1 MLDIDKIFE
10 KVDALFAENR
20 AKDAEKLMLDSLK
33 EAEDDGNAQ
42 ARLQLLNELIG
53 YYRQTS
59 ETDRLLDIVES
70 SIKCADELGLN
81 GTIAYATTL
90 LNAAT
95 GYRAAGKAKESE
107 ECYRKTEEIYNELL
121 PENDMLW
128 AGLYNNRSLLC
139 QELGDFQN
147 AENYLL
153 KALDI
158 ALKNNSEFETA
169 VTYANLA
176 NTAVMGQVYDRA
188 EEYAGKAVERF
199 DSINLH
205 DAHYCA
211 ALSALGMCVYRKQ
224 SYKEAAD
231 IFKKA
236 MDTIEK
242 SFGSNNFQYERLKS
256 NYDACMDAIKKTEAS
271 KQQKSEYNTGTDI
284 DGENGTNGK
293 EDIKDTEMS
302 GLELCKKYYETYGI
316 TMINEKFPEYAGR
329 IAVGLVGSGSDCMGY
344 DDRTSQDHDWG
355 PEFCLWL
362 TDETY
367 AEIGKKLEEEYDNLP
382 TEFMG
387 YRRVRT
393 ARGYGRRGVM
403 TISAFYKRL
412 LNADSYEKIDW
423 RNVEDYALAA
433 CVNGEVFRDDE
444 GIFTE
449 FRNRLKSGYPE
460 NIRFLKL
467 AEDVARVSQNG
478 QYNYFRMLDRGD
490 ALTAD
495 MLMCECI
502 KNAMKL
508 QHHICNVYPPHDKWL
523 HRSMLGLTGGKE
535 LDKILSDIQLCM
547 KNTDSS
553 AGSVEKMRELTEQLG
568 TFFAYEMYNN
578 SDISDI
584 DSYIDVHAEE
594 LVEKASYAELTDA
607 ELVEKIAVTEFK
619 AFDKVKNEGGRA
631 SCQNDWPTF
640 SVMRKSQ
647 YMTWNRTMLLQYLYD
662 FNREFRIGHN
672 LITEKY
678 GRMMESTAPERYQEI
693 KDNFP
698 ELTAEKKAV
707 IEQIVGIQMKMVE
720 SFAQDYPALAQNT
733 RKLHTYE
740 DDVID
745 TSYETY
751 LRGEISTYSDK
762 MLQLYGK
769 YVLECA
775 GNNINIARRTI
786 ENSAKLYGYANIDE
800 FEKNAY

>member
-1 MLDIDKIFE
+1 
-10 KVDALFAENR
+10 
-20 AKDAEKLMLDSLK
+20 MLDSLK
-33 EAEDDGNAQ
+33 EAEHSGDAQ
-42 ARLQLLNELIG
+42 VRLQLLNELIG

-59 ETDRLLDIVES
+59 ETDRLLEVVENS
-70 SIKCADELGLN
+70 VKCADEMGLN
-81 GTIAYATTL
+81 GTIPYATTL

-95 GYRAAGKAKESE
+95 GYRAAGMTKESE
-107 ECYRKTEEIYNELL
+107 ECYKATEEIYEKLL

-139 QELGDFQN
+139 QELGDYQN
-147 AENYLL
+147 AEKYLL
-153 KALDI
+153 KALNI
-158 ALKNNSEFETA
+158 TLKNNSDFEIA

-176 NTAVMGQVYDRA
+176 NTAVMGKAYERA
-188 EEYAGKAVERF
+188 EEYAVEAVQRF
-199 DSINLH
+199 DAIKRY

-211 ALSALGMCVYRKQ
+211 ALSALGMCMYRKQ
-224 SYKEAAD
+224 SFKEAAD
-231 IFKKA
+231 NFKKA

-242 SFGSNNFQYERLKS
+242 SFGSNNSQYERLKS
-256 NYDACMDAIKKTEAS
+256 NYDACVKAINEADEA
-271 KQQKSEYNTGTDI
+271 KQVKSEKNGDTEKN
-284 DGENGTNGK
+284 GEN
-293 EDIKDTEMS
+293 EIKMS

-316 TMINEKFPEYAGR
+316 PMINEKFPEYAGK

-344 DDRTSQDHDWG
+344 DDETSQDHDWG

-367 AEIGKKLEEEYDNLP
+367 AEIGEKLEEEYDKLP

-387 YRRVRT
+387 YRRIRT

-412 LNADSYEKIDW
+412 LNAEAYETIDW

-433 CVNGEVFRDDE
+433 TVNGEVFRDDE

-449 FRNRLKSGYPE
+449 FRSRLKAGYPE

-495 MLMCECI
+495 MLMNECI

-523 HRSMLGLTGGKE
+523 HRSMLELPGGKE
-535 LDKILSDIQLCM
+535 LDKILTDIHLCL
-547 KNTDSS
+547 KDNTHNADSS
-553 AGSVEKMRELTEQLG
+553 EKMRELTEQLG

-584 DSYIDVHAEE
+584 DSYIDAHAEE
-594 LVEKASYAELTDA
+594 LVEKASYAVFSNE
-607 ELVEKIAVTEFK
+607 ELVQKIAVTEFE

-647 YMTWNRTMLLQYLYD
+647 YLTWNRTMLLQYLYD
-662 FNREFRIGHN
+662 FNREFRTGHN

-678 GRMMESTAPERYQEI
+678 GRMMESTAPERYEEI

-698 ELTAEKKAV
+698 EISSEKKAV

-720 SFAQDYPALAQNT
+720 SFAKDYPYLAQNT

-769 YVLECA
+769 YVIECA
-775 GNNINIARRTI
+775 ANDINIARKTI
-786 ENSAKLYGYANIDE
+786 ENSAKLYGYANLDE